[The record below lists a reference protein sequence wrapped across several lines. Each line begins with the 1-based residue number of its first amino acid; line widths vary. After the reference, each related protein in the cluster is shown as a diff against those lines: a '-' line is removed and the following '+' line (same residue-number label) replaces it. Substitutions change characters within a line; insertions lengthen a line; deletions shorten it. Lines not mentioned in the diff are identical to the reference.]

1 MPYRWPTKA
10 MLRTTVL
17 LLIAAVMLVACG
29 QETPQT
35 ILNPQ
40 SESAREIYK
49 LSVFLFWLGVG
60 VFVIVETWLIV
71 SIIKYR
77 HRYDDQLPAQIHGN
91 TKVEIA
97 WTIVPAI
104 IAIFIFV
111 ITFSAIQKIEFKP
124 TGAAAGP
131 ELKVEVIG
139 HQWWW
144 EFRYPDIKDANGQPL
159 VTANEMWVPSGS
171 VIDLGVTSADVIHDF
186 WIPGL
191 AGKRDAMPN
200 HINPIWF
207 KADDV
212 PDGQPKVFWGQ
223 CAEYCGTQHAYM
235 KMRVIVA
242 SPNDFAQWS
251 REQVDVAVNVNAPA
265 SFAAK
270 GCVGCHSI
278 RGVPGAAGVT
288 GPNLTHFGS
297 RQTLAAGTLDNTT
310 ENLHRW
316 LDEPNVVK
324 RGNLMSAVIKDDT
337 LSPEEIDELVTY
349 LESLNPGM
357 SAKQ

>member
-1 MPYRWPTKA
+1 
-10 MLRTTVL
+10 MLRTTLL

-35 ILNPQ
+35 TLSPH
-40 SESAREIYK
+40 SESARTIYD
-49 LSVFLFWLGVG
+49 LSVYLFWLGVG
-60 VFVIVETWLIV
+60 VFLIVEIWLIV

-111 ITFSAIQKIEFKP
+111 ITFSAIQKIEIKP
-124 TGAAAGP
+124 ESTAANP
-131 ELKVEVIG
+131 ELRVEVIG

-144 EFRYPDIKDANGQPL
+144 EFRYPDIKDVNGQ
-159 VTANEMWVPSGS
+159 VFETANELWVPSGRVVDMQILS
-171 VIDLGVTSADVIHDF
+171 DDVIHDF

-191 AGKRDAMPN
+191 AGKRDAIPN
-200 HINPIWF
+200 KTDNFIWF
-207 KADDV
+207 QADDV
-212 PDGQPKVFWGQ
+212 PDGAPKTFWGQ

-242 SPNDFAQWS
+242 SPSDFDQWVD
-251 REQVDVAVNVNAPA
+251 EQTDVAVNVNAPA
-265 SFAAK
+265 SFAAR

-297 RQTLAAGTLDNTT
+297 RQTIAAGTL
-310 ENLHRW
+310 
-316 LDEPNVVK
+316 
-324 RGNLMSAVIKDDT
+324 
-337 LSPEEIDELVTY
+337 
-349 LESLNPGM
+349 
-357 SAKQ
+357 